1 MEKVIIILEG
11 GLKLA
16 KYKLGVLYG
25 DGIGPEIVKSSVE
38 VLKATTS
45 KLANGTQFEFVEL
58 PMGWEGIK
66 KYNDPVP
73 EMTKKGLEE
82 TNGWLMAPHDSSA
95 YPDEH
100 RISKRNP
107 SGELRHYF
115 DLYSNVRPSRVLPG
129 TKGLVE
135 KADLV
140 IFRENT
146 EGFLSDRNM
155 YKGIGEF
162 MVSPDVALV
171 TGVFSRK
178 AIERIAHEAFKL
190 AMTRRKKVAVVHKAN
205 VIKYAFELFRDICY
219 EVGEK
224 YYPEVEVEDYLI
236 DAMTAHLVRRAE
248 DFDVIVT
255 ENLFGDILSDLAGEL
270 VGSLGLS
277 PSLNTNGKQAMAQAA
292 HGSAPD
298 IAGQNVANPT
308 SMILST
314 VMLLQWLAANHEDNN
329 LNEIAKVMEKAVL
342 ETVAEGTTTR
352 DLGGSAT
359 TTEFT
364 AAIINKINRN
374 EP

>member
-1 MEKVIIILEG
+1 MANYI
-11 GLKLA
+11 
-16 KYKLGVLYG
+16 LGVLYG

-38 VLKATTS
+38 VLKAATE
-45 KLANGTQFEFVEL
+45 KLANRTELDFVEL

-66 KYNDPVP
+66 KFNDPVP
-73 EMTKKGLEE
+73 EITKRGLEE
-82 TNGWLMAPHDSSA
+82 TNGWLMAPHDSAA

-115 DLYSNVRPSRVLPG
+115 DLYSNVRPSRSLPG
-129 TKGLVE
+129 TTSLVGN
-135 KADLV
+135 ADLV
-140 IFRENT
+140 IFRENS
-146 EGFLSDRNM
+146 EGFLTDRNM

-162 MVSPDVALV
+162 MVNPDVALA
-171 TGVFSRK
+171 TGVFTRK

-190 AMTRRKKVAVVHKAN
+190 AMTRRKKVAIVHKAN
-205 VIKYAFELFRDICY
+205 VIKFAFELFRDVCY
-219 EVGEK
+219 EVGK
-224 YYPEVEVEDYLI
+224 KHYPEVEVEDYHI

-308 SMILST
+308 SMLLST
-314 VMLLQWLAANHEDNN
+314 VMLLQWLAAHHNDHK

-342 ETVAEGTTTR
+342 NTIAEGPTTR
-352 DLGGSAT
+352 DLGGSAS

-364 AAIINKINRN
+364 EAVINRIN
-374 EP
+374 QN

>member
-1 MEKVIIILEG
+1 MANYI
-11 GLKLA
+11 
-16 KYKLGVLYG
+16 LGVLYG

-38 VLKATTS
+38 VLKAATE
-45 KLANGTQFEFVEL
+45 KLANRTELDFVEL

-66 KYNDPVP
+66 KFNDPVP
-73 EMTKKGLEE
+73 EITKRGLEE
-82 TNGWLMAPHDSSA
+82 TNGWLMAPHDSAA

-115 DLYSNVRPSRVLPG
+115 DLYSNVRPSRSLPG
-129 TKGLVE
+129 TTSLVGN
-135 KADLV
+135 ADLV
-140 IFRENT
+140 IFRENS
-146 EGFLSDRNM
+146 EGFLTDRNM

-162 MVSPDVALV
+162 MVNPDVALV
-171 TGVFSRK
+171 TGVFTRK

-190 AMTRRKKVAVVHKAN
+190 AMTRRKKVAIVHKAN
-205 VIKYAFELFRDICY
+205 VIKFAFELFRDVCY
-219 EVGEK
+219 EVGKK
-224 YYPEVEVEDYLI
+224 YYPEVEVEDYHI

-308 SMILST
+308 SMLLST
-314 VMLLQWLAANHEDNN
+314 VMLLQWLAAHHNDHK

-342 ETVAEGTTTR
+342 NTIAEGPTTR
-352 DLGGSAT
+352 DLGGSAS

-364 AAIINKINRN
+364 EAVINRIN
-374 EP
+374 QN